1 MHNVLWELY
10 WKRKPVRSVGCQFP
24 RTLLKN
30 CHKPRGLKRQEVI
43 LAQFLETGRLKSRYW
58 HDHTIQST
66 IPFRGSRGESIL
78 GPFPACG
85 HISPGENPFQAPSQR
100 PGDSWH
106 PLACGHISPGGVH
119 SRPLPSIW
127 GTPGTSW
134 PVATFLQGRIHSRP
148 LPSLWPHFS
157 LQPVFTLSS
166 LCFCIISPSVSLLFF
181 LKMFILFIWLCWVLF
196 AGCGI

>member
-24 RTLLKN
+24 GTLLKN

-43 LAQFLETGRLKSRYW
+43 LAQFFETGRLKSRYW
-58 HDHTIQST
+58 QDHTIQRT
-66 IPFRGSRGESIL
+66 IPFRGSRGESSL

-106 PLACGHISPGGVH
+106 LLAWGHISPGENAFQA
-119 SRPLPSIW
+119 PSQL
-127 GTPGTSW
+127 
-134 PVATFLQGRIHSRP
+134 VATFL
-148 LPSLWPHFS
+148 SLACLYVVFS
-157 LQPVFTLSS
+157 LFLHHIS
-166 LCFCIISPSVSLLFF
+166 LCFSLIF
-181 LKMFILFIWLCWVLF
+181 
-196 AGCGI
+196 